1 MDVDKEFREAVR
13 NVSRKSAQD
22 IQFTPELEKRIN
34 DQLSKRRAKGYRSL
48 YAAGAV
54 AASIALAFAVWKPVA
69 SLFPSDLQ
77 QAAAELSGQKAKA
90 LVQKALQPLQKA
102 IPELGGYQ
110 LTVKEVGPGVV
121 MAELRKSDNEYAQ
134 VAVNTGT
141 EQLEMFKW
149 FTSDAG
155 KQALT
160 EQAAAEKANA
170 FLDALLGEQRKQYE
184 QTAAGEIYRPQN
196 GFLELDVN
204 GMYVTYKQMK
214 DGKAV
219 PFGDITLWVDGAG
232 RIVAFGQLNSEE
244 QATLDKL
251 AKALPEFNT
260 GAVLVNKDKRKDGSS
275 LTLANADEQ
284 GNTVMVITQ
293 GKGDTISRYRVDAP
307 RDEGWVHAPK
317 ALASEK
323 ASQFLQSVL
332 GEDLKNYREKDSSD
346 IPGYQRYHNGLPVLG
361 DDLYV
366 VVDKTGRVTDFAKN
380 ASAYDLAALPDPSTA
395 VSREAAEK
403 EVAANMK
410 LRYIERLF
418 ERSSSDQKQQ
428 DLGPLL
434 DYTPAVAFFQMGQSG
449 SLHWYIDAETGKIQ
463 FGTGNNGMEYD
474 RLGTHEP
481 ITLAAQKQAAAIKT
495 KEEAAALLT
504 EEWGADLKGL
514 PYSEREQEKRE
525 GEGKEKVF
533 HWETKDEKR
542 LEVVV
547 DAETGR
553 VVDVTIP
560 RKDTNISVSEQAALK
575 EAIRVLEKYVD
586 PGVTEVQVSQI
597 IKPGEPSPV
606 TSGDWQFEFIKSH
619 DGVPVLQQYPDE
631 AYIVTVDP
639 STGKAN
645 GFLNR
650 TASAEAVALPDKSK
664 AVPVEQAV
672 REYLAYMPL
681 QLAYTIKGVED
692 EKLAKPKLI
701 YVPMSDKKYADKYI
715 YIDAISG
722 KAVIR

>member
-1 MDVDKEFREAVR
+1 MDVDKEFREAVQ

-22 IQFTPELEKRIN
+22 VRFTPELEKRIN
-34 DQLSKRRAKGYRSL
+34 DQLAKRRLKGYRRL
-48 YAAGAV
+48 YTAGAV
-54 AASIALAFAVWKPVA
+54 AASIALAFAVWKPIS
-69 SLFPSDLQ
+69 SLLPNDLQ

-110 LTVKEVGPGVV
+110 LTVKDVASGVI
-121 MAELRKSDNEYAQ
+121 MAELRKSDNEYVQ
-134 VAVNTGT
+134 VAVSTGT

-155 KQALT
+155 KQALP
-160 EQAAAEKANA
+160 EQAAKEKANA

-184 QTAAGEIYRPQN
+184 QVAAGEIYRPQN

-204 GMYVTYKQMK
+204 GTYVTYKQLK

-232 RIVAFGQLNSEE
+232 RVVAYGQLNSEE

-251 AKALPEFNT
+251 AKALPEFKPE
-260 GAVLVNKDKRKDGSS
+260 AVLVNKDKRKDGSF
-275 LTLANADEQ
+275 LMLANADEQ
-284 GNTVMVITQ
+284 GSTVLIST
-293 GKGDTISRYRVDAP
+293 KGSGDAVWHYRVDAP
-307 RDEGWVHAPK
+307 RGEGWERAPK

-332 GEDLKNYREKDSSD
+332 GEDWKNYREKESSD
-346 IPGYQRYHNGLPVLG
+346 IPRYQRYHNGLPVLG

-366 VVDKTGRVTDFAKN
+366 VVDKTGHVTDFAKN
-380 ASAYDLAALPDPSTA
+380 AASYDLAALPDPSTA
-395 VSREAAEK
+395 VSKEEAEK

-418 ERSSSDQKQQ
+418 ERAPEPKRKN
-428 DLGPLL
+428 LGPLL
-434 DYTPAVAFFQMGQSG
+434 DYTPAVAFYQMGQSR
-449 SLHWYIDAETGKIQ
+449 SIYWYIDAETGKIQ
-463 FGTGNNGMEYD
+463 YGTGNNGMEYD
-474 RLGTHEP
+474 GLAANEP
-481 ITLAAQKQAAAIKT
+481 ISLTPPKQAVAIKT
-495 KEEAAALLT
+495 KEAATAMLT
-504 EEWGADLKGL
+504 EEWGVDLKGL
-514 PYSEREQEKRE
+514 SYSEREQEKRE

-533 HWETKDEKR
+533 HWETKEGKR
-542 LEVVV
+542 LEVAV
-547 DAETGR
+547 DAATGQ
-553 VVDVTIP
+553 VVDVSIP
-560 RKDTNISVSEQAALK
+560 RKDTNISVSEQAAFK

-586 PGVTEVQVSQI
+586 PGVAEVQVSQI
-597 IKPGEPSPV
+597 IKPGEASPV

-650 TASAEAVALPDKSK
+650 TESAEAVALPDKSK

-681 QLAYTIKGVED
+681 QLAYTIKGVRD
-692 EKLAKPKLI
+692 EELAKPKLV
-701 YVPMSDKKYADKYI
+701 YVPMSGKEYADKYI